1 MAQQLLVLGWHN
13 VHPTFGFPAS
23 PRRGER
29 GLASQLRTLARC
41 ANVVDL
47 GQALTALAAGRELPP
62 RAVALTFDDGYRDNH
77 DVVAPMLRATG
88 LPATFFLVPEF
99 LSGATDVWWERLGWA
114 VARRSATTLSWEGT
128 TYRLPDQ
135 GTARRVAAVLAERLK
150 ARTGVARA
158 HAVEEVV
165 ERLRPVGPDPTR
177 RLLMTWDQ
185 ARSLVR
191 QGFSVG
197 SHTSRHD
204 ILSREPAGDQVED
217 LRSARALLQDRLQ
230 VEASLLAYPN
240 GRDVDYDDTS
250 LAAVQA
256 AGHTHAVTTVDGV
269 NGPEVPRYEVRR
281 TVVFPERGVP
291 DLLKALV
298 HSGRAPRPGR

>member
-29 GLASQLRTLARC
+29 GLARQLGTLART

-47 GQALTALAAGRELPP
+47 EQALTALAAGRELPP

-99 LSGATDVWWERLGWA
+99 LAGTADVWWERLGWA
-114 VARRSATTLSWEGT
+114 VARRSVTTLSWEGT

-135 GTARRVAAVLAERLK
+135 ATARRVAAGLAERLK
-150 ARTGVARA
+150 TRAGTARA
-158 HAVEEVV
+158 QAVDEVV
-165 ERLRPVGPDPTR
+165 ERLRPIGPDPTR

-204 ILSREPAGDQVED
+204 ILSREPAGGQVED
-217 LRSARALLQDRLQ
+217 LRTARALLQDRLQ
-230 VEASLLAYPN
+230 VAASLLAYPN
-240 GRDVDYDDTS
+240 GRDVDYDDAS
-250 LAAVQA
+250 LTAARA

-269 NGPEVPRYEVRR
+269 NGPDVSPYEVRR
-281 TVVFPERGVP
+281 TVVFPERGVL
-291 DLLKALV
+291 DLLKALA